1 MLGQPWTGET
11 NWQTSKPFLLDASG
25 IKPFYSLVPYCLWNS
40 HALMLYWYGCNP
52 WTFKYDQVQ
61 TQKRPGNLADF
72 TCFRNHIVA
81 HNFKQLVKP
90 IINDS
95 PHLLI
100 LCVIKDKQQSTLL
113 LHLLTQCVFALGSDA
128 SNGTLSYHI
137 HAGIAHEFLH
147 RFLSFTAC
155 FLHTC
160 SNIQLLRYSLNFFSG
175 TKNKQKL
182 WNALF
187 LMWNTHEP
195 LWSSSRWW

>member
-1 MLGQPWTGET
+1 M
-11 NWQTSKPFLLDASG
+11 FDASG
-25 IKPFYSLVPYCLWNS
+25 IKPFYSLTVS
-40 HALMLYWYGCNP
+40 ETAMP
-52 WTFKYDQVQ
+52 WCCTDMAATQEHSSMTRFKH
-61 TQKRPGNLADF
+61 KRHLGNLADF

-81 HNFKQLVKP
+81 HNVKKLVKP

-147 RFLSFTAC
+147 CFLSFTAC

-160 SNIQLLRYSLNFFSG
+160 SNIQLLHYSLNFFSG
-175 TKNKQKL
+175 TKTL
-182 WNALF
+182 ECF
-187 LMWNTHEP
+187 IPYVEYS
-195 LWSSSRWW
+195 WSIMIPF